1 MQVNNVNGTNFGAI
15 TYNIHQTLG
24 NGEKAIVKLTSTKPQ
39 HINSLDCFITNGDK
53 LEAGFGMKKAKGFTE
68 KEFNSF
74 FERIASGLDKEAVES
89 LKARV
94 IGFLA
99 K

>member
-1 MQVNNVNGTNFGAI
+1 
-15 TYNIHQTLG
+15 
-24 NGEKAIVKLTSTKPQ
+24 
-39 HINSLDCFITNGDK
+39 
-53 LEAGFGMKKAKGFTE
+53 MKKAKGFTE
-68 KEFNSF
+68 KEFDSF